1 MEVLLLG
8 EDDEG
13 PKGAEIHT
21 LSVSGYQYIV
31 NWYFTRADSV
41 PTVRQDTARR
51 LVGPRTTDREMV
63 TMTPEQTTRTLSHL
77 VGGEWLP
84 GAGDERESRDPA
96 RPDRVVARY
105 HVADEDMLKQA
116 IAAAGHARAGWA
128 ALGVIARGAVLRR
141 AAVLIEQ
148 RTEELAELMCAE
160 QGKTLA
166 EARGEVALSA
176 ETFHYHA
183 GQARSAD
190 GATFPSSH
198 PDEVIR
204 TVRRPVGTV
213 GVVTPWN
220 FPVQI
225 PAWKIAPALLHGNC
239 VVWKPAS
246 ETPAT
251 AAALAEVLVE
261 AGVPAGVLNLL
272 LAPGSLG
279 AALVADPGVDAV
291 TFTGS
296 VPVGRSIA
304 AATTPRGAKVQ
315 LELGGHNAALVTDDV
330 DLAAAADLIVA
341 GAMLSTGQKCT
352 ATRRVIVLDSVH
364 DELVALLVERVRA
377 LTVGPGDDP
386 ATTVGPLVS
395 ARACEEV
402 AAAVAQA
409 VEEGAQVLARA
420 EVPSGPGCWSPPTL
434 LGGSAGLSIA
444 REEVFGPVTT
454 VLRVVDL
461 DEAITLANSTAF
473 GLTAAVFTSDKRT
486 ARRCVA
492 ELDAGL
498 VKVNAPTTGSE
509 LHAPFG
515 GLKDSSF
522 PAPREQNAATSA
534 EFFTW
539 TKTAYLRTADRRVA
553 R

>member
-1 MEVLLLG
+1 M
-8 EDDEG
+8 
-13 PKGAEIHT
+13 
-21 LSVSGYQYIV
+21 
-31 NWYFTRADSV
+31 V
-41 PTVRQDTARR
+41 P
-51 LVGPRTTDREMV
+51 
-63 TMTPEQTTRTLSHL
+63 MTSSNAILELQHL
-77 VGGEWLP
+77 VGGKWFD
-84 GAGDERESRDPA
+84 GSGDEITSCDPA

-105 HVADEDMLKQA
+105 RAAGDDLLKQA
-116 IAAAGHARAGWA
+116 VAAAGDAQPAWA
-128 ALGVIARGAVLRR
+128 ALGVIARGVVLRR
-141 AAVLIEQ
+141 AAVLLEE
-148 RTEELAELMCAE
+148 RTEELAVLMCAE
-160 QGKTLA
+160 QGKTLG

-176 ETFHYHA
+176 ETLHYHA

-190 GATFPSSH
+190 GATYPSSH

-213 GVVTPWN
+213 GVITPWN

-225 PAWKIAPALLHGNC
+225 PVWKIAPALLHGNS

-251 AAALAEVLVE
+251 AAALAEVFDD

-279 AALVADPGVDAV
+279 AALVADPGVHAI

-304 AATTPRGAKVQ
+304 AAATPRGAKVQ
-315 LELGGHNAALVTDDV
+315 LELGGHNAALVLDDV
-330 DLAAAADLIVA
+330 ALPRVADAIVA
-341 GAMLSTGQKCT
+341 GAMGSTGQKCT
-352 ATRRVIVLDSVH
+352 ATRRVIVLDAVH

-377 LTVGPGDDP
+377 LRVGPGDDP

-402 AAAVAQA
+402 ATAVTQA
-409 VEEGAQVLARA
+409 CEEGAQVLARA
-420 EVPSGPGCWSPPTL
+420 EVPTGRGCWSPPTL
-434 LGGSAGLSIA
+434 LAGTPDLSIA
-444 REEVFGPVTT
+444 SDEVFGPVTT
-454 VLRVVDL
+454 VLRVADL
-461 DEAITLANSTAF
+461 DEAIALANATAF
-473 GLTAAVFTSDKRT
+473 GLTAAVFTTDERS

-498 VKVNAPTTGSE
+498 VKVNGPTTGSE

-515 GLKDSSF
+515 GLKDSSY
-522 PAPREQNAATSA
+522 PAPREQNAATAA

-539 TKTAYLRTADRRVA
+539 TTTAYLRTADRRVS